1 MKNKIKKS
9 KLLKSI
15 YALIVVVLGY
25 ITIQFSEN
33 GIDIIFNIPD
43 ETTLVE
49 DHVAVLDAGQA
60 DSAVIVSGGE
70 ICLIDAGSTDTG
82 STNAVKYLEQLGAE
96 KVELMVITHF
106 HSDHTD
112 DVLNVLNKFE
122 IDTIVIPNLTK
133 KNIPTTAFFKKFL
146 NKVEEQN
153 INLVPAKKG
162 DVYYI
167 GDGTLTVLDDTY
179 NDLGINSTSVATLF
193 KQGEFTFLSTGD
205 GEMEY
210 EQRLLKVF
218 SDKVTLFTAGHHGS
232 STSNTREFI
241 ETVNPD
247 YMAISCG
254 EDNEH
259 GHPHREVMALI
270 KEKNIPYGITF
281 EEGTLVYSI
290 NQPKQ

>member
-1 MKNKIKKS
+1 MKNKIKNS
-9 KLLKSI
+9 KFLKSL

-60 DSAVIVSGGE
+60 DSAVIVSDGQ

-82 STNAVKYLEQLGAE
+82 STNAVKYLEQLGAK
-96 KVELMVITHF
+96 KVDVMVITHF
-106 HSDHTD
+106 HSDHTN
-112 DVLNVLNKFE
+112 DVLNVMNKFE
-122 IDTIVIPNLTK
+122 VDTIVIPNLTK
-133 KNIPTTAFFKKFL
+133 KNTPTTAFFQKFL
-146 NKVEEQN
+146 KKVEEKN

-179 NDLGINSTSVATLF
+179 NDLGVNDTSVATLF
-193 KQGEFTFLSTGD
+193 KQGGFTFLSTGD
-205 GEMEY
+205 GEREY

-232 STSNTREFI
+232 TTSNTIEFI
-241 ETVNPD
+241 EAVNPD
-247 YMAISCG
+247 YMAVSAG
-254 EDNEH
+254 KDNDY
-259 GHPHREVMALI
+259 GHPHREIVELME
-270 KEKNIPYGITF
+270 EKGISYGITF
-281 EEGTLVYSI
+281 KQGTLIYSI
-290 NQPKQ
+290 SDYNY